1 MRKNAD
7 PNSGKKGPKRLTE
20 KELFYKYEAHRRRQ
34 FLGSP
39 GNPKTHVPKLLE
51 ILRNQRHDDIGDIV
65 KAKKLQLPDDD
76 AKAGYKLSLKS
87 PEFVGLLFLSAT
99 RTEAET
105 RSGDR
110 ALVTAFEKAGLDI
123 GNPLDWRRLM
133 EMFCWAHY
141 GELGSP
147 GKRIDWT
154 AQKYY
159 DLLRDVHDTK
169 KELKCIEDAAAL
181 KYLIEHNFKKY
192 PYSYDRL
199 KKALG
204 EARNPNFNLLLSRP
218 TDEPLHGDSYVIR
231 DVTLTKAAARVIAD
245 RIGAGDVL
253 WAELVHPLLNGPRP
267 S

>member
-1 MRKNAD
+1 MEE
-7 PNSGKKGPKRLTE
+7 NSSCL
-20 KELFYKYEAHRRRQ
+20 H
-34 FLGSP
+34 
-39 GNPKTHVPKLLE
+39 
-51 ILRNQRHDDIGDIV
+51 
-65 KAKKLQLPDDD
+65 DD
-76 AKAGYKLSLKS
+76 AKSGIQTQPKS
-87 PEFVGLLFLSAT
+87 HRSSSALLFLGGN
-99 RTEAET
+99 RRDGRLRL
-105 RSGDR
+105 RSVRPGSM
-110 ALVTAFEKAGLDI
+110 VTAFEKAGLDF